1 VKAEIIQAPD
11 LARAEARM
19 PRWMVAVAAAGA
31 LATLVAGSPR
41 AAIGF
46 SVGAVFGILNYF
58 WLHQTIAALMNSA
71 TARVPKRTVVK
82 MFLRFPLWAAGI
94 FLFYE
99 TGWLPIVAVMA
110 GLLVPGAGVFIESL
124 VLIGAGFREKS
135 EARS

>member
-1 VKAEIIQAPD
+1 
-11 LARAEARM
+11 M
-19 PRWMVAVAAAGA
+19 PRWMIAVAVAGA

-46 SVGAVFGILNYF
+46 SVGAAFGMLNYF
-58 WLHQTIAALMNSA
+58 WLHQTIAALMNA
-71 TARVPKRTVVK
+71 GNARVPKRTVAK
-82 MFLRFPLWAAGI
+82 MFLRFPLYVAAI

-124 VLIGAGFREKS
+124 VLIGAGFRENS
-135 EARS
+135 EVRS